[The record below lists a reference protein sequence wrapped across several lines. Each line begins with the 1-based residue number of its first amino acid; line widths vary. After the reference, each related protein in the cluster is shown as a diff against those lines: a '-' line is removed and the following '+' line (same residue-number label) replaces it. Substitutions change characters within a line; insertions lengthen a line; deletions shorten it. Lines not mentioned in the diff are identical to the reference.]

1 MEKIDADTREKAIA
15 LFTKECAKLEK
26 MISKRREVTPEDLK
40 RVVELADSAV
50 YEEFGFHIRD
60 FFV

>member
-1 MEKIDADTREKAIA
+1 MKISIETREQAID

-26 MISKRREVTPEDLK
+26 MVSKRREVTPNDLK
-40 RVVELADSAV
+40 RCVELADSAV
-50 YEEFGFHIRD
+50 YEQFGFHIRD